1 VASTADTGP
10 EHVMVAVVGAGL
22 GGTGVGIRLR
32 EAGLTDFVILERAV
46 PSAGPGGTTPT
57 RGALDVRPGAQR
69 SWNDRVQQRMAS
81 SVWVTGGC
89 QSWYLSAP
97 GRNPTVWPGSTLAF
111 RRATRRLDPAE
122 YEIRAAG
129 TAGSR
134 P

>member
-1 VASTADTGP
+1 MCLVIGPNTGLGHNSMIHII
-10 EHVMVAVVGAGL
+10 ESQLSYIHDYVKAVAGL
-22 GGTGVGIRLR
+22 GG
-32 EAGLTDFVILERAV
+32 
-46 PSAGPGGTTPT
+46 